1 MKEQI
6 ESKYVKR
13 TQRDYSYAFKL
24 SVVQEV
30 ERGGLGIKAAARK
43 YGIQAHSTVT
53 NWLRKYGNFDWQN
66 QSPSNMPKSPKQKLL
81 ELEQENLLLKKK
93 NARLEHELEQADNKS
108 VIFDMMIDMAEK
120 EYKIPI
126 RKNSSPVQS
135 TSSEKNTKKA

>member
-30 ERGGLGIKAAARK
+30 ERGELGIKAAARK
-43 YGIQAHSTVT
+43 YGIQSHSTVT

-66 QSPSNMPKSPKQKLL
+66 QTPSNMPKSPKQKLL

-108 VIFDMMIDMAEK
+108 IIFDMMIDMAEK

>member
-13 TQRDYSYAFKL
+13 TQKDYSYAFKL
-24 SVVQEV
+24 SVVSEV
-30 ERGGLGIKAAARK
+30 EKGELGVSDAARK
-43 YGIQAHSTVT
+43 YGIQNSSTVT

-66 QSPSNMPKSPKQKLL
+66 QSPSNMPKSPKQKLF

-108 VIFDMMIDMAEK
+108 IIFDMMIDMAEK

-135 TSSEKNTKKA
+135 TSSEKDTKKA

>member
-30 ERGGLGIKAAARK
+30 ERGELGISDAARK
-43 YGIQAHSTVT
+43 YGIQNSSTVT

-108 VIFDMMIDMAEK
+108 IIFDMMIDMAEK

>member
-30 ERGGLGIKAAARK
+30 ERGELGITAAARK
-43 YGIQAHSTVT
+43 YGIQNSSTVT

-108 VIFDMMIDMAEK
+108 IIFDMMIDMAEK

>member
-1 MKEQI
+1 M
-6 ESKYVKR
+6 
-13 TQRDYSYAFKL
+13 
-24 SVVQEV
+24 QEV
-30 ERGGLGIKAAARK
+30 EQGELGIKATARK

-66 QSPSNMPKSPKQKLL
+66 QCPSSMPKSPKQKLL

-93 NARLEHELEQADNKS
+93 NALLEHELEQADNKS
-108 VIFDMMIDMAEK
+108 IIFDMAIDMAEK

-135 TSSEKNTKKA
+135 VSSEIFSNPKASSLSTCHYY

>member
-30 ERGGLGIKAAARK
+30 ERGELGIKAAARK

-108 VIFDMMIDMAEK
+108 IIFDMMIDMAEK